1 MGELHEEA
9 GDRGDDT
16 QQQCLIARSDGVK
29 AEALIYTVTS
39 LATSPTSLKCHGH
52 KVHFKEQSITKNI
65 E

>member
-9 GDRGDDT
+9 GDWGDGT
-16 QQQCLIARSDGVK
+16 LQQCPIAQSDGVK
-29 AEALIYTVTS
+29 AEALVYPVTS
-39 LATSPTSLKCHGH
+39 LATSPSSLKYHGH